1 MSVSSKHI
9 LQQGPVIGAFLQ
21 SAVGIAKQS
30 LIKSS
35 KPTAAP
41 TVPGP
46 VFEKTTSPLPAGL
59 IQDYSRHVGADPGW
73 YRSTVPAHLF
83 PQWVFP
89 LSQKTLK
96 GLPYPIEKVM
106 NGGCRLEIN
115 GAIPQGEPLVTTA
128 QLTDLD
134 DNGSRAV
141 ITQKMNSG
149 TAEHPNL
156 ITTYFYPIVPLK
168 RSSDGAKK
176 TPPIVPT
183 DAREISRWQ
192 LGKSAGLDFAKLT
205 GDFNPIHW
213 INSYAKAFG
222 FRGVIIHGF
231 STMAH
236 AIESLNRNVFG
247 GDVSRLAVF
256 DARFTRP
263 LHYPANVG
271 IYIDGKGG
279 VFVGDGPGAPAYLV
293 GSYES
298 R

>member
-1 MSVSSKHI
+1 MYAAANERSFRAKNSTRLAKSPHDVYLRFSPFRPRSRAMSVSSKHI

-96 GLPYPIEKVM
+96 GLPYPIEEVM

-115 GAIPQGEPLVTTA
+115 GAIP
-128 QLTDLD
+128 
-134 DNGSRAV
+134 
-141 ITQKMNSG
+141 
-149 TAEHPNL
+149 
-156 ITTYFYPIVPLK
+156 
-168 RSSDGAKK
+168 
-176 TPPIVPT
+176 
-183 DAREISRWQ
+183 
-192 LGKSAGLDFAKLT
+192 
-205 GDFNPIHW
+205 
-213 INSYAKAFG
+213 
-222 FRGVIIHGF
+222 
-231 STMAH
+231 
-236 AIESLNRNVFG
+236 
-247 GDVSRLAVF
+247 
-256 DARFTRP
+256 
-263 LHYPANVG
+263 
-271 IYIDGKGG
+271 
-279 VFVGDGPGAPAYLV
+279 
-293 GSYES
+293 
-298 R
+298 